1 MSPQTDTQSRTTTK
15 QIQFIEV
22 NSKFIL
28 VVERELAPVFCKVLV
43 QKSFILIHYF
53 LK

>member
-28 VVERELAPVFCKVLV
+28 VVERELAPFFCKESLG
-43 QKSFILIHYF
+43 QASSLSFIS
-53 LK
+53 